1 MQKPNIL
8 KAFKLQSYQIKDSIQ
23 HLIYP
28 NVCIICEKEVLNHT
42 INVCPFCELDFN
54 YTYFESYDGPTVL
67 DKLFWGRVKID
78 RTFSLLFFEKN
89 KAAQPILHALK
100 YKSRKEVG
108 IQMGKII
115 GVKIATNFPKLDG
128 LIPVPIH
135 PKKKFIRGFNQSEL
149 IAKGISEIIN
159 VPVFNNLVIKKDN
172 TKSQTKM
179 GKNLRWINAQEQ
191 YKWDKSKL
199 QKFRHIAIVDDVVT
213 TGATI
218 ESISKSIL
226 AEFKEIKI
234 SVISLALTK

>member
-1 MQKPNIL
+1 MQKPNIIN
-8 KAFKLQSYQIKDSIQ
+8 AFKLQSIEFKAAIQ

-28 NVCIICEKEVLNHT
+28 NVCLICEKEVLNHS
-42 INVCPFCELDFN
+42 INVCPFCEMDFN
-54 YTYFESYDGPTVL
+54 YTYFETYAEPTIL

-78 RTFSLLFFEKN
+78 RTFALLFFEKN

-108 IQMGKII
+108 IQLGRII
-115 GVKIATNFPKLDG
+115 GRKIESNFPKLDG

-135 PKKKFIRGFNQSEL
+135 PKKKFMRGFNQSEL
-149 IAKGISEIIN
+149 IANGISELIE
-159 VPVFNNLVIKKDN
+159 VPVYSNLVIKKGN

-179 GKNLRWINAQEQ
+179 GKTLRWINAQDQ
-191 YKWDKSKL
+191 YEWDKSKL
-199 QKFRHIAIVDDVVT
+199 QKFNHIAIVDDVIT

-218 ESISKSIL
+218 ESIAKSIL
-226 AEFKEIKI
+226 NEFNEIKI

>member
-1 MQKPNIL
+1 MQKPNRINS
-8 KAFKLQSYQIKDSIQ
+8 FKLQSIEFKAAIQ

-28 NVCIICEKEVLNHT
+28 NVCLICEKEVLNHS
-42 INVCPFCELDFN
+42 INVCPFCEMDFN
-54 YTYFESYDGPTVL
+54 YTYFETYAEPTIL

-78 RTFSLLFFEKN
+78 RTFALLFFEKN

-108 IQMGKII
+108 IQLGRII
-115 GVKIATNFPKLDG
+115 GRKIESNFPKLDG

-135 PKKKFIRGFNQSEL
+135 PKKKFMRGFNQSEL
-149 IAKGISEIIN
+149 IANGISELIE
-159 VPVFNNLVIKKDN
+159 VPVYSNLVIKKDN

-179 GKNLRWINAQEQ
+179 GKTLRWINAQDQ
-191 YKWDKSKL
+191 YEWDKSKL
-199 QKFRHIAIVDDVVT
+199 QKFNHIAIVDDVIT

-218 ESISKSIL
+218 ESIAKSIL
-226 AEFKEIKI
+226 SEFNEIKI

>member
-1 MQKPNIL
+1 MQKPNRIN
-8 KAFKLQSYQIKDSIQ
+8 AFKLQSIEFKAAIQ

-28 NVCIICEKEVLNHT
+28 NVCLICEKEVLNHS
-42 INVCPFCELDFN
+42 INVCPFCEMDFN
-54 YTYFESYDGPTVL
+54 YTYFETYAEPTIL

-78 RTFSLLFFEKN
+78 RTFALLFFEKN

-108 IQMGKII
+108 IQLGRII
-115 GVKIATNFPKLDG
+115 GRKIESNFPKLDG

-135 PKKKFIRGFNQSEL
+135 PKKKFMRGFNQSEL
-149 IAKGISEIIN
+149 IANGISELIE
-159 VPVFNNLVIKKDN
+159 VPVYSNLVIKKDN

-179 GKNLRWINAQEQ
+179 GKTLRWINAQDQ
-191 YKWDKSKL
+191 YEWDKSKL
-199 QKFRHIAIVDDVVT
+199 QKFNHIAIVDDVIT

-218 ESISKSIL
+218 ESIAKSIL
-226 AEFKEIKI
+226 NEFNEIKI

>member
-1 MQKPNIL
+1 MQKPNRINR
-8 KAFKLQSYQIKDSIQ
+8 FKLQSIEFKAAIQ

-28 NVCIICEKEVLNHT
+28 NVCLICEKEVLNHS
-42 INVCPFCELDFN
+42 INVCPFCEMDFN
-54 YTYFESYDGPTVL
+54 YTYFETYAEPTIL

-78 RTFSLLFFEKN
+78 RTFALLFFEKN

-108 IQMGKII
+108 IQLGRII
-115 GVKIATNFPKLDG
+115 GRKIESNFPKLDG

-135 PKKKFIRGFNQSEL
+135 PKKKFMRGFNQSEL
-149 IAKGISEIIN
+149 IANGISELIE
-159 VPVFNNLVIKKDN
+159 VPVYSNLVIKKDN

-179 GKNLRWINAQEQ
+179 GKTLRWINAQDQ
-191 YKWDKSKL
+191 YEWDKSKL
-199 QKFRHIAIVDDVVT
+199 QKFNHIAIVDDVIT

-218 ESISKSIL
+218 ESIAKSIL
-226 AEFKEIKI
+226 NEFNEIKI